1 MLDLQTELDDA
12 VLRLRVAGT
21 DLQTIEVKSG
31 EGGLPKSLPETISA
45 FANARG
51 GMLLLGLSETDG
63 FNTVP
68 IDAAKLAADLG
79 AVCAEHLDPPVR
91 ADIDIAEVE
100 GQPVV
105 VALVDEL
112 PPDQKPCYVISRGVD
127 RGSYI
132 RTHDG
137 DRRLSTYE
145 VHVLSSSKGQPVDD
159 TVVVPDAA
167 LSDLDPDR
175 VGSLLRRL
183 RANRGNVFSNVDDA
197 TILRM
202 MGVTANTDS
211 GPGITLVGLLALGI
225 FPQQFVPQLN
235 VTFVA
240 FATRSGQPM
249 ADGTRFLDNQSID
262 GPIASMVSET
272 LAAMRRNMKRRG
284 IVVGLGREDRWE
296 YPEEAIREIVAN
308 ALMHRD
314 YHSLAHGSQVRVEL
328 YPDRLVVS
336 SPGGIYGPVAREDL
350 MAEPVSSS
358 RNARLAKLLEDV
370 EIGST
375 GRTVCENRGTGLLA
389 MAGALRDAGIE
400 PPTIDDFVREFRVT
414 ISNHG
419 LLDDEAVE
427 WLSTLDTAGLGDRQR
442 LALAYLRRK
451 TTITNREYR
460 SLSGCDS
467 LTATRE
473 LTGLASTGLI
483 DKTSDRRWTVWRLV
497 DEASSGGGQQSLEFV
512 SSGVSQRRDRRPE
525 IRKQL
530 GSGPKSA
537 LEMSNTLG
545 LTKQG
550 LLVWLRRMEDEGVVR
565 ITCANRRSPNNKW
578 ELVSE

>member
-51 GMLLLGLSETDG
+51 PDG

-112 PPDQKPCYVISRGVD
+112 PPDQKPCYVISH

-202 MGVTANTDS
+202 MGVTANTD
-211 GPGITLVGLLALGI
+211 PGITLVGLLARNNSSHS
-225 FPQQFVPQLN
+225 N

-240 FATRSGQPM
+240 FATNG
-249 ADGTRFLDNQSID
+249 
-262 GPIASMVSET
+262 
-272 LAAMRRNMKRRG
+272 
-284 IVVGLGREDRWE
+284 
-296 YPEEAIREIVAN
+296 
-308 ALMHRD
+308 
-314 YHSLAHGSQVRVEL
+314 
-328 YPDRLVVS
+328 
-336 SPGGIYGPVAREDL
+336 
-350 MAEPVSSS
+350 
-358 RNARLAKLLEDV
+358 
-370 EIGST
+370 
-375 GRTVCENRGTGLLA
+375 
-389 MAGALRDAGIE
+389 
-400 PPTIDDFVREFRVT
+400 
-414 ISNHG
+414 
-419 LLDDEAVE
+419 
-427 WLSTLDTAGLGDRQR
+427 
-442 LALAYLRRK
+442 
-451 TTITNREYR
+451 
-460 SLSGCDS
+460 
-467 LTATRE
+467 
-473 LTGLASTGLI
+473 
-483 DKTSDRRWTVWRLV
+483 
-497 DEASSGGGQQSLEFV
+497 
-512 SSGVSQRRDRRPE
+512 
-525 IRKQL
+525 
-530 GSGPKSA
+530 
-537 LEMSNTLG
+537 
-545 LTKQG
+545 
-550 LLVWLRRMEDEGVVR
+550 
-565 ITCANRRSPNNKW
+565 
-578 ELVSE
+578 

>member
-1 MLDLQTELDDA
+1 M
-12 VLRLRVAGT
+12 AGT

-63 FNTVP
+63 FNPVP

-79 AVCAEHLDPPVR
+79 AVCAEQLHPPVR

-105 VALVDEL
+105 VAPVDEL

-137 DRRLSTYE
+137 DRRLTTYE

-183 RANRGNVFSNVDDA
+183 RANRGNVFSNADDA

-202 MGVTANTDS
+202 MGVTASTDS
-211 GPGITLVGLLALGI
+211 GSGITLAGLLALGI
-225 FPQQFVPQLN
+225 YPQQFVPQLN

-240 FATRSGQPM
+240 FATQSGQPM

-284 IVVGLGREDRWE
+284 IVVGFGREDRWE

-328 YPDRLVVS
+328 YPNRLVVS

-370 EIGST
+370 EVGST

-497 DEASSGGGQQSLEFV
+497 DETSSGGGQQSLEFV
-512 SSGVSQRRDRRPE
+512 SSGVGRQRDRRPE

-550 LLVWLRRMEDEGVVR
+550 LLVWLRRMEDEGAVR